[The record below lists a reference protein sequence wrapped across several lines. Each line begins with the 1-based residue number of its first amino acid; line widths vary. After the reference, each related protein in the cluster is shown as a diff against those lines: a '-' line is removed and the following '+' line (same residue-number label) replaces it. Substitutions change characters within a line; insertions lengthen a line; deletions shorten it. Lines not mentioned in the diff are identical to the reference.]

1 MQYFTALFHFCREGS
16 TLHAAKNASLKYE
29 FETER
34 LFLKVLTPN
43 YANAVLNFQN
53 RNRESFEAYEPAR
66 LDNFYTASYQQAV
79 LKCEWDLA
87 LKQQC
92 IRFYVSRK
100 KIP

>member
-1 MQYFTALFHFCREGS
+1 MQR
-16 TLHAAKNASLKYE
+16 KNASLKYE

-66 LDNFYTASYQQAV
+66 PDNFYTA
-79 LKCEWDLA
+79 D
-87 LKQQC
+87 
-92 IRFYVSRK
+92 RK
-100 KIP
+100 SVV